1 MPTEAGKTA
10 ARELVRQKMAG
21 ETYQAFATRAKV
33 DPQTL
38 GDFLAGRRWPIGA
51 TLAKIETALELTP
64 GTLAVTGEDP
74 EPPFMR
80 PASADRAIGQLGEED
95 LLAELTY
102 RVRQL
107 KHEIDRLREPAEEM
121 LQLRARRE
129 TYLQRHADD
138 DEEMRSV
145 SHGITSLVS
154 KSEHE
159 GLNADDESDWSRL
172 WDRVH
177 LRMLQSEIIRPDD
190 LATRRK
196 PLPTLQSKAARPRHN
211 DPNSD

>member
-95 LLAELTY
+95 LLAELAY

-107 KHEIDRLREPAEEM
+107 KHEIDQLREPAEEM
-121 LQLRARRE
+121 NRLRSRRE
-129 TYLQRHADD
+129 AFLQQHKDDD
-138 DEEMRSV
+138 DELRSV
-145 SHGITSLVS
+145 SHDITALVF

-159 GLNADDESDWSRL
+159 GWNADDESDWSRL
-172 WDRVH
+172 WDRVL
-177 LRMLQSEIIRPDD
+177 LRMLTAQIRPDE
-190 LATRRK
+190 LATRRRQT
-196 PLPTLQSKAARPRHN
+196 PVLQTRAARPRNNEPKHH
-211 DPNSD
+211 D